1 MHQTRTHT
9 HLPDVRF
16 ARQGEVPAIS
26 TFDELHELGHFGPV
40 CLSLIYKLIR
50 EEVRRLPVLS
60 PPGGWQEADLEDLLG
75 DFLADRIEPVTANL
89 LALARNDDS
98 VGKLLRTSI
107 RYWLIDRSRKTAVVS
122 VGRSLEKVLADSDAF
137 EVVPLGTEG
146 AGRWRLAGTTVQP
159 WSGPVTPLVEAA
171 YAVPN
176 VKIPKWSSET
186 RRAPVADRASTEAV
200 TIAVLTAASGSMEV
214 AQLVEVFTA
223 RFPVVLDPVVVS
235 LPADAGSEI
244 TVNAQ
249 SSPEEIVFARIDDA
263 ETTSL
268 AEEVVSMLS
277 PQERRIVPYLD
288 APGEIQTLLGCG
300 RSQAYH
306 HAAHLREK
314 LRQLVGDGDDVLSV
328 GAEVIRLCSG
338 VAETR

>member
-1 MHQTRTHT
+1 MSR
-9 HLPDVRF
+9 
-16 ARQGEVPAIS
+16 EVPAIS
-26 TFDELHELGHFGPV
+26 TFDELHELGHIGPV

-50 EEVRRLPVLS
+50 EEARRLPVLS
-60 PPGGWQEADLEDLLG
+60 PPSGWQEADLENLLG
-75 DFLADRIEPVTANL
+75 DFLADRIEPVTAKL
-89 LALARNDDS
+89 LALARDDDS

-107 RYWLIDRSRKTAVVS
+107 RYWLIDCSRKTAVVS
-122 VGRSLEKVLADSDAF
+122 VGRALEKVLTDSDAL
-137 EVVPLGTEG
+137 EAVPLGTAG
-146 AGRWRLAGTTVQP
+146 AGRWRLAGTAAQP

-176 VKIPKWSSET
+176 VKIPRWSSET
-186 RRAPVADRASTEAV
+186 RRAPVADRASIEAV
-200 TIAVLTAASGSMEV
+200 IIAVLTAASGSMEV

-223 RFPVVLDPVVVS
+223 RFPAVLDPVVVS

-244 TVNAQ
+244 TENAQ
-249 SSPEEIVFARIDDA
+249 SSPEKIVFARIDDA
-263 ETTSL
+263 ETASR

-277 PQERRIVPYLD
+277 PEEQRMVPYLD

-306 HAAHLREK
+306 RAARLREK

-328 GAEVIRLCSG
+328 GAEVIRFCSG